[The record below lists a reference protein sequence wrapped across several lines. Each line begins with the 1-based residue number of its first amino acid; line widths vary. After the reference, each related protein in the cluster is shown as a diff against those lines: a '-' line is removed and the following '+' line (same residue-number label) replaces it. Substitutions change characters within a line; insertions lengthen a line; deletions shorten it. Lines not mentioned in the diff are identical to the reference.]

1 MVLEIG
7 AGRGLLTAELARWA
21 GSVLAVELDP
31 GLAAGLR
38 DRFAGVGNVL
48 VVEGDAL
55 SQPLPAG
62 LFRIVSNLPFHITG
76 AMLRRLGSD
85 PALALTRADLILE
98 AGAARKRAKSRPST
112 LQSVLWAPWYE
123 LSVTREVPA
132 SWFEPPPS
140 VGAAVLVLRK
150 RAQPLLAAADR
161 PSFARFVTRCFG
173 PSGRTV
179 RATLRHALT
188 PRQFRRA
195 AGELGFRREA
205 FARDLDVSQWVA
217 LYLLSRELKRRRD

>member
-1 MVLEIG
+1 MLEIG

-21 GSVLAVELDP
+21 ADVRAVELDP
-31 GLAAGLR
+31 LLATGLR
-38 DRFAGVGNVL
+38 KRFADVGNVL

-55 SQPLPAG
+55 SQPLPAEP
-62 LFRIVSNLPFHITG
+62 FRIVSNLPFHITG
-76 AMLRRLGSD
+76 AMLRRLSRD

-98 AGAARKRAKSRPST
+98 AGAARKRARSRPST

-123 LSVTREVPA
+123 LSVTRQVPA

-150 RAQPLLAAADR
+150 RARPLLPTADR
-161 PSFARFVTRCFG
+161 SSFARFVTRCFG

-179 RATLRHALT
+179 RIALRHGLT

-205 FARDLDVSQWVA
+205 LARDLDASQWVA
-217 LYLLSRELKRRRD
+217 LYLLSRELKPRRD